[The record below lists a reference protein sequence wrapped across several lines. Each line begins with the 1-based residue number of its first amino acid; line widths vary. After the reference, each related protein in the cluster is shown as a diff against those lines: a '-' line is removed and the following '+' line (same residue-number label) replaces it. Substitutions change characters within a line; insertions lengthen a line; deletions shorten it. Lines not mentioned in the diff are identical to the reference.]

1 LARPSNLPVQL
12 DTMAFVSLGGSDE
25 VPRLHHAARRRGGVA
40 ARTDERSRWRNSM
53 PSTASPTD
61 FDPLHLYHID
71 LVDGQFC
78 PGGTTADDLTRAFNN
93 FQTSNKLNNHL
104 CVFFHGGLVSRSE
117 GLDTASRLIGDYTN
131 ECAYPFF
138 FIWNSGLLDALNS
151 GLLDALKRE
160 MQPYDNPLFAF
171 IVNYTFRIV
180 ARKIKAA
187 LDNKRLRLP
196 ARGRSLKQLA
206 TLARAYD
213 QAWGKRAGAQLG
225 CSQRELDQFAR
236 FIANAEKAPVRHR
249 MFKRT
254 RAPKNPI
261 ARIIARILYR
271 LNTGHDHG
279 VYTTIIEELFIAAG
293 LAAVVRNRIWLQ
305 LVKSIDRSFES
316 GSTAGGTAFVDH
328 LCNSWTNN
336 PTLRVTLIGHSMGA
350 IYVQRMIEA
359 LNARLPE
366 GSTAQLEVILLAAAI
381 SFARMNLTL
390 SVLRKRVSGLRVFA
404 LNSMAECYPEIPPYD
419 KSLLYIVS
427 SLCENDQ
434 NADKP
439 LVGMKHYWD
448 GYWCGTPP
456 YIRDPDIHAVINLI
470 GKREVWA
477 PTKPNAPPG
486 WRSRTFVFGS
496 RHGKF
501 PKEPCTRA
509 SVREILKNGFRPY

>member
-1 LARPSNLPVQL
+1 MENC
-12 DTMAFVSLGGSDE
+12 
-25 VPRLHHAARRRGGVA
+25 
-40 ARTDERSRWRNSM
+40 M
-53 PSTASPTD
+53 PLTASPTD
-61 FDPLHLYHID
+61 FDPLHLHHID
-71 LVDGQFC
+71 LWEGQFY
-78 PGGTTADDLTRAFNN
+78 PGGTTSDDLIRAFDN
-93 FQTSNKLNNHL
+93 FQTSKLNNHL

-131 ECAYPFF
+131 AGAYPFF
-138 FIWNSGLLDALNS
+138 FIWNSGLLDALKS
-151 GLLDALKRE
+151 K
-160 MQPYDNPLFAF
+160 MQQYDNPLFWI
-171 IVNYTFRIV
+171 IVNFTFRIV

-187 LDNKRLRLP
+187 LDNKRLRPP
-196 ARGRSLKQLA
+196 AKGRSLKQLA

-236 FIANAEKAPVRHR
+236 FIANAEKALPVGRR
-249 MFKRT
+249 MFT
-254 RAPKNPI
+254 RANLFGPENPL
-261 ARIIARILYR
+261 ARILYR
-271 LNTGHDHG
+271 LNTGHDHW
-279 VYTTIIEELFIAAG
+279 VYTTIIEELLIAAE
-293 LAAVVRNRIWLQ
+293 LAAFVRNKIWLQ
-305 LVKSIDRSFES
+305 MVSFIDRSFKS

-328 LCNSWTNN
+328 LCNSWANN
-336 PTLRVTLIGHSMGA
+336 PTLRVTLIGHSMGS

-381 SFARMNLTL
+381 SFARMNATL

-404 LNSMAECYPEIPPYD
+404 LNSMAECYPEIPPIYD

-439 LVGMKHYWD
+439 LVGMKRYWD
-448 GYWCGTPP
+448 GYWSGMPP

-477 PTKPNAPPG
+477 PTKQNAPPG
-486 WRSRTFVFGS
+486 WRSRAKK
-496 RHGKF
+496 HGKF
-501 PKEPCTRA
+501 PTEPCTKA
-509 SVREILKNGFRPY
+509 SVCDIITNGF

>member
-1 LARPSNLPVQL
+1 
-12 DTMAFVSLGGSDE
+12 MSL
-25 VPRLHHAARRRGGVA
+25 
-40 ARTDERSRWRNSM
+40 
-53 PSTASPTD
+53 TASPTD
-61 FDPLHLYHID
+61 FDPLHLHHID
-71 LVDGQFC
+71 LVDGQFH
-78 PGGTTADDLTRAFNN
+78 PGGTTADDLNRAFYN
-93 FQTSNKLNNHL
+93 FQTSKKRYNHL

-117 GLDTASRLIGDYTN
+117 GLDTASLLIGDYTN
-131 ECAYPFF
+131 PGRYPFF

-151 GLLDALKRE
+151 GLLHALKNA
-160 MQPYDNPLFAF
+160 MQPYDNPLFAI

-187 LDNKRLRLP
+187 LNNKRLRLP

-225 CSQRELDQFAR
+225 CSQHELDQFAR
-236 FIANAEKAPVRHR
+236 FIANAADR
-249 MFKRT
+249 MFKR
-254 RAPKNPI
+254 PKDP
-261 ARIIARILYR
+261 IARILYR

-279 VYTTIIEELFIAAG
+279 VYTTIIEELFIAAE
-293 LAAVVRNRIWLQ
+293 LAAFVRNQIWLQ
-305 LVKSIDRSFES
+305 MVRSIDRSFES
-316 GSTAGGTAFVDH
+316 GSTAGGTAFVHH
-328 LCNSWTNN
+328 LCNLLTNN
-336 PTLRVTLIGHSMGA
+336 PTLRVTLIGHSMGS

-381 SFARMNLTL
+381 SFARMNATL

-404 LNSMAECYPEIPPYD
+404 LNSMTECYPEIPPIYD

-439 LVGMKHYWD
+439 LVGMTHYWD
-448 GYWCGTPP
+448 GYWSGRPP
-456 YIRDPDIHAVINLI
+456 YIRDPDIRAVINLI

-477 PTKPNAPPG
+477 PTKHAPPG
-486 WRSRTFVFGS
+486 WRSGVVPKDKGS
-496 RHGKF
+496 RHGQF
-501 PKEPCTRA
+501 PKERLTRA
-509 SVREILKNGFRPY
+509 SVREILTNGFKPY